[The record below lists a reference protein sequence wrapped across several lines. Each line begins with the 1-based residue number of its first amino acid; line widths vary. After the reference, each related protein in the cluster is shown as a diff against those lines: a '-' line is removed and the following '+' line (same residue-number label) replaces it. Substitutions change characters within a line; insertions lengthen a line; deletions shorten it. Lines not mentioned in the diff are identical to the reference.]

1 MHQHI
6 HVHFALSH
14 YFLFGIIG
22 FLLILFVV
30 FKWSFVKEALSENG
44 TASSKRVIAVI
55 ITSVISFNEVYHTL
69 KRQEFDYNHLIA
81 LLITL
86 CLLLGIATV
95 PQILELWKGK
105 PATDPTKQDDKIKTN
120 DQSQ

>member
-1 MHQHI
+1 MIPAHFHI
-6 HVHFALSH
+6 HFSGVHYA
-14 YFLFGIIG
+14 LFGIAG
-22 FLLILFVV
+22 LLLILFVV

-55 ITSVISFNEVYHTL
+55 ITAVISFNEVYHTL
-69 KRQEFDYNHLIA
+69 KKQEFDYNHLVA

-95 PQILELWKGK
+95 PQILELWK
-105 PATDPTKQDDKIKTN
+105 DKKE
-120 DQSQ
+120 S

>member
-1 MHQHI
+1 MNTTQMHI
-6 HVHFALSH
+6 HFSGMH
-14 YFLFGIIG
+14 YALFGIVG
-22 FLLILFVV
+22 LLLILFVV
-30 FKWSFVKEALSENG
+30 FRWSFVKEALSENG

-55 ITSVISFNEVYHTL
+55 LTSVISFNEVYHTL
-69 KRQEFDYNHLIA
+69 KKQEFDYNHLVA

-105 PATDPTKQDDKIKTN
+105 PASDPTKQ
-120 DQSQ
+120 